1 MEDGVRTMDLSQ
13 TGVTCAVITAAG
25 LSSRMGAFKPLLPFA
40 GTTIAAR
47 CVENFRRAG
56 VENIIM
62 LTGYRGDELRAALA
76 GTGVRFLENPDYR
89 TTQMFDTIRI
99 GLAAL
104 PEGCGRVLLTP
115 VDIPAVRPETI
126 AALLRVPGAA
136 ARPRCGGRAGHPL
149 LLDASLVPLLLTHD
163 GTDGL
168 RGALRSLGV
177 AVTELETD
185 DAGTLLDADTPAD
198 YEALLRYEEGRA

>member
-1 MEDGVRTMDLSQ
+1 MDLSQ

-62 LTGYRGDELRAALA
+62 LPGHRGDELRAALA

-89 TTQMFDTIRI
+89 TTQSLTRSASASRRCRKGAPRI
-99 GLAAL
+99 
-104 PEGCGRVLLTP
+104 P
-115 VDIPAVRPETI
+115 
-126 AALLRVPGAA
+126 
-136 ARPRCGGRAGHPL
+136 
-149 LLDASLVPLLLTHD
+149 
-163 GTDGL
+163 
-168 RGALRSLGV
+168 
-177 AVTELETD
+177 
-185 DAGTLLDADTPAD
+185 DAG
-198 YEALLRYEEGRA
+198 